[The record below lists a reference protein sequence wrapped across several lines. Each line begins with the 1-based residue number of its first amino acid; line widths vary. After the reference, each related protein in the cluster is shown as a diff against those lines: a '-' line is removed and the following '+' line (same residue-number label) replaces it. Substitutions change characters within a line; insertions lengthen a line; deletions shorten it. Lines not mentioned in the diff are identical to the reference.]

1 MENKKLVGSPSSST
15 FCADLFGSKV
25 PTQPSASTGTF
36 ASVFPPPPPVPP
48 KGYAQKQPVGNSWST
63 KQGTAENI
71 TSKKRNSIFQ
81 ENVEPCSLSSSL
93 CYGGPEDMYINSST
107 TQPSSSYPP
116 FKKDTAEDDTN
127 GNNLSSASRGNW
139 WQVEWKYFSAL

>member
-1 MENKKLVGSPSSST
+1 MENKKLVVSSSSS
-15 FCADLFGSKV
+15 FCADLFGSLE
-25 PTQPSASTGTF
+25 PTQPSASAGTF
-36 ASVFPPPPPVPP
+36 ASVFPPPPTVLP
-48 KGYAQKQPVGNSWST
+48 KGYAQKQPMGNLRST

-81 ENVEPCSLSSSL
+81 ESVEPCSLSSSL

-107 TQPSSSYPP
+107 TQPSGDYPT
-116 FKKDTAEDDTN
+116 FKKDTADAADNDTN

-139 WQVEWKYFSAL
+139 WQGSLYY